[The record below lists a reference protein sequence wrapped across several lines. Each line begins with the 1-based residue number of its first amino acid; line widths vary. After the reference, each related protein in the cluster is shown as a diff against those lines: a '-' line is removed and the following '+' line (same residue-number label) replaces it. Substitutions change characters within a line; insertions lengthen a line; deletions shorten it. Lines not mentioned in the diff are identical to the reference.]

1 MCLDVSTVKK
11 VKVNMSKEKTKKEDV
26 KKADEKKQNDFWNNI
41 KGLSKVDT
49 HLKNLQKL
57 SDKIE
62 VKGLSNFVPFSNDIV
77 IIYNEVKA
85 QAEKS
90 SLSVKDAF
98 KMSQFRQRMYS
109 RVGYPSEKT
118 PDGKYIR
125 NSVFETATTRALKL
139 ALLLVNKTAGI
150 CIKEYK
156 VYAISSEI
164 YPEVKVIDGADSS
177 LTYVANQSNE
187 LILLTVKGLETL
199 YKRIAPTDSKTVDA
213 TSDNITEKLKQI
225 KSVLNAEILH
235 RQKDADYI
243 MDKYGKTDF
252 ETINQIAKL
261 AVRLS
266 EQYVRDNANDTEDGK
281 TKDTSVISISSVS
294 YEYKNNKGQ
303 VLGNNKVA

>member
-1 MCLDVSTVKK
+1 MSKGKTKQVST
-11 VKVNMSKEKTKKEDV
+11 KEL
-26 KKADEKKQNDFWNNI
+26 DEKRQSDFWKNI
-41 KGLSKVDT
+41 KSLSKVDT

-77 IIYNEVKA
+77 LIYNDVKA

-98 KMSQFRQRMYS
+98 KMSQFRQLMYS

-150 CIKEYK
+150 CVKEYK
-156 VYAISSEI
+156 VYAISKEI
-164 YPEVKVIDGADSS
+164 YPDVKVISGADSS

-199 YKRIAPTDSKTVDA
+199 YKRIAPTDT
-213 TSDNITEKLKQI
+213 
-225 KSVLNAEILH
+225 KSVDKDSDDITAQFKNIKTFLNAEILK
-235 RQKDADYI
+235 RQKNPDYI
-243 MDKYGKTDF
+243 MEQYGKTDF
-252 ETINQIAKL
+252 EIINQIAKL
-261 AVRLS
+261 SMRLS
-266 EQYVRDNANDTEDGK
+266 EQYVRDNSNDTKDGK
-281 TKDTSVISISSVS
+281 TKDTSVISVGSVS
-294 YEYKNNKGQ
+294 YEIRNNKGQ
-303 VLGNNKVA
+303 SIGNSKVA

>member
-1 MCLDVSTVKK
+1 
-11 VKVNMSKEKTKKEDV
+11 MSKEKTKQDV
-26 KKADEKKQNDFWNNI
+26 KKADEKKQSDFWKNI
-41 KGLSKVDT
+41 KSLSKVDT

-77 IIYNEVKA
+77 LIYNDVKA

-98 KMSQFRQRMYS
+98 KMSQFRQLMYS

-150 CIKEYK
+150 CVKEYK
-156 VYAISSEI
+156 VYAISKEI
-164 YPEVKVIDGADSS
+164 YPDVKVISGADSS

-199 YKRIAPTDSKTVDA
+199 YKRIAPTDTKTVDRE
-213 TSDNITEKLKQI
+213 SDNITEQLKNI
-225 KSVLNAEILH
+225 KSFLNSEILK
-235 RQKDADYI
+235 RQKNPDYI
-243 MDKYGKTDF
+243 MESYGKTDF
-252 ETINQIAKL
+252 EIINQIAKL
-261 AVRLS
+261 AMRLS
-266 EQYVRDNANDTEDGK
+266 EQYTRDNSNDTKDGK
-281 TKDTSVISISSVS
+281 TKDTSVISISSAT
-294 YEYKNNKGQ
+294 YEIKNNKGQ
-303 VLGNNKVA
+303 VLGTAKIA

>member
-1 MCLDVSTVKK
+1 MTQ
-11 VKVNMSKEKTKKEDV
+11 EKTKSEI
-26 KKADEKKQNDFWNNI
+26 KKTDEKKQNDFWNNI

-49 HLKNLQKL
+49 HLRNLQKL
-57 SDKIE
+57 SDKME

-85 QAEKS
+85 QAEKNN
-90 SLSVKDAF
+90 LSVKDAF
-98 KMSQFRQRMYS
+98 KMSQFRQLMYS
-109 RVGYPSEKT
+109 RVGYPSDKT

-156 VYAISSEI
+156 VYAISKEL
-164 YPEVKVIDGADSS
+164 YPQVKVISGADSS

-199 YKRIAPTDSKTVDA
+199 YKTIAPTDSKAVDKE
-213 TSDNITEKLKQI
+213 TDNITEQFKSI
-225 KSVLNAEILH
+225 KKFLNAEILK
-235 RQKDADYI
+235 RQNNADYI
-243 MDKYGKTDF
+243 MESYGKTDF
-252 ETINQIAKL
+252 ETLNQIAKL
-261 AVRLS
+261 SVRLS
-266 EQYVRDNANDTEDGK
+266 EQYVRDNNNDTKDGK

-303 VLGNNKVA
+303 VLGNSKVA

>member
-11 VKVNMSKEKTKKEDV
+11 VKVNMSNEKTKKEDV

-77 IIYNEVKA
+77 TIYNEVKA

-90 SLSVKDAF
+90 SLNVKDAF

-150 CIKEYK
+150 CVKEYK
-156 VYAISSEI
+156 VYAISKEI
-164 YPEVKVIDGADSS
+164 YPDVKVISGADSS

-261 AVRLS
+261 SVRLS

>member
-1 MCLDVSTVKK
+1 MSKGKTKQVST
-11 VKVNMSKEKTKKEDV
+11 KEL
-26 KKADEKKQNDFWNNI
+26 DEKRQSDFWKNI
-41 KGLSKVDT
+41 KSLSKVDT

-77 IIYNEVKA
+77 LIYNDVKA

-98 KMSQFRQRMYS
+98 KMSQFRQLMYS

-150 CIKEYK
+150 CVKEYK
-156 VYAISSEI
+156 VYAISKEI
-164 YPEVKVIDGADSS
+164 YPDVKVISGADSS

-199 YKRIAPTDSKTVDA
+199 YKRIAPTDTKTVDKE
-213 TSDNITEKLKQI
+213 SDNITDQFKNI
-225 KSVLNAEILH
+225 KSFLNAEILK
-235 RQKDADYI
+235 RQKDANYI
-243 MDKYGKTDF
+243 IDKYGKTDF
-252 ETINQIAKL
+252 EIINQIAKI

-266 EQYVRDNANDTEDGK
+266 EQYVRDNSNDTKDGK
-281 TKDTSVISISSVS
+281 TKDTSVISVGSVN
-294 YEYKNNKGQ
+294 YEIRNNKGQ
-303 VLGNNKVA
+303 SIGNSKVA

>member
-1 MCLDVSTVKK
+1 MT
-11 VKVNMSKEKTKKEDV
+11 KEKTKQDV
-26 KKADEKKQNDFWNNI
+26 KKADEKKQNDFWKNI

-62 VKGLSNFVPFSNDIV
+62 VKGLSNFVLFANDIV
-77 IIYNEVKA
+77 SIYNEVKT
-85 QAEKS
+85 QAEKV
-90 SLSVKDAF
+90 SLNVKDAF
-98 KMSQFRQRMYS
+98 KMSQFRQLMYS

-150 CIKEYK
+150 CVKEYK
-156 VYAISSEI
+156 VYAISKEI
-164 YPEVKVIDGADSS
+164 YPDVKVISGADSS

-199 YKRIAPTDSKTVDA
+199 YKQIAPTDTKTVDKE
-213 TSDNITEKLKQI
+213 SDDITEKFKSI
-225 KSVLNAEILH
+225 KLVLNAEILK
-235 RQKDADYI
+235 RQKNPDYI
-243 MDKYGKTDF
+243 MESYGKTDF

-261 AVRLS
+261 AMRLS
-266 EQYVRDNANDTEDGK
+266 EQYTRDNSNDTKDGK
-281 TKDTSVISISSVS
+281 TKDTSVISISSAT
-294 YEYKNNKGQ
+294 YEIKNNKGQ
-303 VLGNNKVA
+303 ILGKSKIA

>member
-1 MCLDVSTVKK
+1 M
-11 VKVNMSKEKTKKEDV
+11 EKRKKEDT

-41 KGLSKVDT
+41 KSLSKVDT

-77 IIYNEVKA
+77 LIYNDVKA

-90 SLSVKDAF
+90 SLNVKDAF
-98 KMSQFRQRMYS
+98 KMSQFRQLMYS

-150 CIKEYK
+150 CVKEYK
-156 VYAISSEI
+156 VYAISKEI
-164 YPEVKVIDGADSS
+164 YPDVKVISGADSS

-199 YKRIAPTDSKTVDA
+199 YKRIAPTDTKTVDKD
-213 TSDNITEKLKQI
+213 SDDITAQLKNIKTF
-225 KSVLNAEILH
+225 LNAEILK
-235 RQKDADYI
+235 RQKNPDYI
-243 MDKYGKTDF
+243 METYGKTDF
-252 ETINQIAKL
+252 EILNQIIKIAM
-261 AVRLS
+261 RLS
-266 EQYVRDNANDTEDGK
+266 EQYTRDNSNDTKDGK
-281 TKDTSVISISSVS
+281 TKDTSVISISSAT
-294 YEYKNNKGQ
+294 YEIKNNKGQ
-303 VLGNNKVA
+303 ILGTSKIA

>member
-1 MCLDVSTVKK
+1 MTQ
-11 VKVNMSKEKTKKEDV
+11 EKTKQDV
-26 KKADEKKQNDFWNNI
+26 KKQDEKKQNDFWSKI

-57 SDKIE
+57 SDKME
-62 VKGLSNFVPFSNDIV
+62 VKGLSNFVPFSTDIV
-77 IIYNEVKA
+77 MIYNEVKA

-90 SLSVKDAF
+90 SLSIKDAF
-98 KMSQFRQRMYS
+98 KMSQFRQLMYS

-156 VYAISSEI
+156 VYAISKEL
-164 YPEVKVIDGADSS
+164 YPEVKVISGGDSS
-177 LTYVANQSNE
+177 LTYIANQSNE

-199 YKRIAPTDSKTVDA
+199 YKSIAPTDVNSVDEKA
-213 TSDNITEKLKQI
+213 DNITEQFKNI
-225 KSVLNAEILH
+225 KIFLNAEILK
-235 RQKDADYI
+235 RQKKSDYI
-243 MDKYGKTDF
+243 MDNYGKTDF
-252 ETINQIAKL
+252 ETLNQIAKL
-261 AVRLS
+261 SVRLS
-266 EQYVRDNANDTEDGK
+266 EQYVRDNNNDTKDGK
-281 TKDTSVISISSVS
+281 TKDTSVISISSVT
-294 YEYKNNKGQ
+294 YEYKNDKGQ

>member
-1 MCLDVSTVKK
+1 MSKGKTKQVST
-11 VKVNMSKEKTKKEDV
+11 KEL
-26 KKADEKKQNDFWNNI
+26 DEKRQSDFWKNI
-41 KGLSKVDT
+41 KSLSKVDT

-77 IIYNEVKA
+77 LIYNDVKA

-98 KMSQFRQRMYS
+98 KMSQFRQLMYS

-150 CIKEYK
+150 CVKEYK
-156 VYAISSEI
+156 VYAISKEI
-164 YPEVKVIDGADSS
+164 YPDVKVISGADSS

-199 YKRIAPTDSKTVDA
+199 YKRIAPTDTKTVDKE
-213 TSDNITEKLKQI
+213 SDNITEQFKNI
-225 KSVLNAEILH
+225 KSFLNSEILK
-235 RQKDADYI
+235 RQKNPDYI
-243 MDKYGKTDF
+243 MEQYGKTDF
-252 ETINQIAKL
+252 EIINQIAKL

-266 EQYVRDNANDTEDGK
+266 EQYVRDNSNDTKDGK
-281 TKDTSVISISSVS
+281 TKDVSVISVGSVG
-294 YEYKNNKGQ
+294 YEIRNNKGQ
-303 VLGNNKVA
+303 SIGSSKVA

>member
-1 MCLDVSTVKK
+1 
-11 VKVNMSKEKTKKEDV
+11 MSKEKTKQDV
-26 KKADEKKQNDFWNNI
+26 KKADEKKQSDFWKNI
-41 KGLSKVDT
+41 KSLSKVDT

-77 IIYNEVKA
+77 LIYNDVKA

-98 KMSQFRQRMYS
+98 KMSQFRQLMYS

-150 CIKEYK
+150 CVKEYK
-156 VYAISSEI
+156 VYAISKEI
-164 YPEVKVIDGADSS
+164 YPDVKVISGADSS

-199 YKRIAPTDSKTVDA
+199 YKRIAPTDTKTVDKE
-213 TSDNITEKLKQI
+213 SDNITEQFKNI
-225 KSVLNAEILH
+225 KSFLNAEILK
-235 RQKDADYI
+235 RQKDANYI
-243 MDKYGKTDF
+243 IDKYGKTDF
-252 ETINQIAKL
+252 EIINQIAKL
-261 AVRLS
+261 SVRLS
-266 EQYVRDNANDTEDGK
+266 EQYTRDNNNY
-281 TKDTSVISISSVS
+281 TKDGINKDSSVISVGVVS

-303 VLGNNKVA
+303 ILGSNKVA

>member
-1 MCLDVSTVKK
+1 MSMEKRKK
-11 VKVNMSKEKTKKEDV
+11 DDTKQAE
-26 KKADEKKQNDFWNNI
+26 EKKQNDFWNNI
-41 KGLSKVDT
+41 KSLSKVDT

-77 IIYNEVKA
+77 LIYNDVKA

-90 SLSVKDAF
+90 SLNVKDAF
-98 KMSQFRQRMYS
+98 KMSQFRQLMYS

-150 CIKEYK
+150 CVKEYK
-156 VYAISSEI
+156 VYAISKEI
-164 YPEVKVIDGADSS
+164 YPEVKVISGADSS

-199 YKRIAPTDSKTVDA
+199 YKRIAPTDSKTVDKE
-213 TSDNITEKLKQI
+213 SENITDKLKSI

-235 RQKDADYI
+235 RQRDANYI
-243 MDKYGKTDF
+243 IDKYGKTDF
-252 ETINQIAKL
+252 EIINQIVKL
-261 AVRLS
+261 SLRLS
-266 EQYVRDNANDTEDGK
+266 EQYTRDNNNF
-281 TKDTSVISISSVS
+281 TKDGINKDSSVISVSSVS